1 MATRPCEKKIKS
13 ADRVLDI
20 LEMFS
25 NGRNSVTVMDVAR
38 ALNVPQSSTS
48 ELLGSL
54 VRRGYL
60 TRKRGERSFR
70 PTSRVALLG
79 AWVHPQLYRSGSLPT
94 LMDQLHEE
102 TGLTVTLCSLF
113 GVSLKHIHVVGDL
126 PDPLACGADQ
136 RLLHSPFGHVILSTM
151 YRENLRLVAHRV
163 NAEST
168 LEDQVRFADLD
179 RKVEEVSRQRYAIGE
194 IEPGYSGLAVLLPQS
209 VGEEQLS
216 LGLIG
221 ASEEIEDRRDELLR
235 AVRQAISSF
244 IGPRVVSHNRSATSA
259 DERSVAFS

>member
-1 MATRPCEKKIKS
+1 MAMRPREKKIKS

-25 NGRNSVTVMDVAR
+25 NGRSSVTVMDVVR
-38 ALNVPQSSTS
+38 ALDVPQSSTS

-79 AWVHPQLYRSGSLPT
+79 AWVHPQLYRSGSLPA
-94 LMDQLHEE
+94 LMDELHEE

-113 GVSLKHIHVVGDL
+113 GVSLKHIHVVGEM
-126 PDPLACGADQ
+126 PDVFDCRSDQ
-136 RLLHSPFGHVILSTM
+136 RLLHSPFGHVILRTM
-151 YRENLRLVAHRV
+151 YREHLRLLVHRV
-163 NAEST
+163 NAESA
-168 LEDQVRFADLD
+168 LEDQVRFSDID
-179 RKVEEVSRQRYAIGE
+179 QKIEEVSRQRYAIGE

-209 VGEEQLS
+209 MREEQLS
-216 LGLIG
+216 LGIIG
-221 ASEEIEDRRDELLR
+221 RNEEIEDRRDELLR
-235 AVRQAISSF
+235 AVRQAISNC
-244 IGPRVVSHNRSATSA
+244 IGPRLVSNNCSATAA
-259 DERSVAFS
+259 DERKIAFS